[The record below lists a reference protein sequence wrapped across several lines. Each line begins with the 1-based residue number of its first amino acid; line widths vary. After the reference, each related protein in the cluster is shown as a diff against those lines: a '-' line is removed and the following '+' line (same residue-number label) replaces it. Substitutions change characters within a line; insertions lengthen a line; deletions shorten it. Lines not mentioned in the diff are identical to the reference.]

1 MNNPIKPRRSVLY
14 MPGSNARA
22 LEKACQLPA
31 DSLIFDLEDAVA
43 PQSKIA
49 ARTAVV
55 NAVNSGAYG
64 HRELVI
70 RVNAADTPWH
80 ADDLSAVAA
89 SGASAILLPKV
100 SGPEAVAAAGRT
112 LRDAGTPPG
121 FGLWI
126 MAETPDAIR
135 QIDRIVTA
143 EPALQ
148 VIVMGNNDLAK
159 ALRLPADP
167 ARTGLLHA
175 MSACILAAR
184 GQGLDILDGVYGDLA
199 DEAGLARECAQGK
212 ALGFDG
218 KTLIHPGQIDPAN
231 AIFGITD
238 EDAARSEA
246 IVAAWETAAAAGQG
260 VAVLDGQMIEAL
272 HAESARRVLAL
283 HAEIKA
289 RSED

>member
-1 MNNPIKPRRSVLY
+1 MSNPIKPRRSVLY
-14 MPGSNARA
+14 MPGSNTRA
-22 LEKACQLPA
+22 LEKARTLPA
-31 DSLIFDLEDAVA
+31 DALIFDLEDAVA
-43 PQSKIA
+43 PQSKTT
-49 ARTAVV
+49 ARTAVLK
-55 NAVNSGAYG
+55 AISEGGYG

-89 SGASAILLPKV
+89 SGAHGVLLPKV
-100 SGPEAVAAAGRT
+100 AGPEDVAAAGRT
-112 LRDAGTPPG
+112 LRTAGAAPEL
-121 FGLWI
+121 GLWI

-135 QIDRIVTA
+135 YINRIATA
-143 EPALQ
+143 EPALR

-159 ALRLPADP
+159 ALRVPPDP

-184 GQGLDILDGVYGDLA
+184 AQGLDILDGVYGDLA
-199 DEAGLARECAQGK
+199 DQAGFARECAQGK
-212 ALGFDG
+212 DLGFDG

-231 AIFGITD
+231 EIFGVTD
-238 EDAARSEA
+238 EEARRSEA

-272 HAESARRVLAL
+272 HAESARRVLTL
-283 HAEIKA
+283 HAAIKA

>member
-22 LEKACQLPA
+22 LDKARTLPA
-31 DSLIFDLEDAVA
+31 DGLIFDLEDAVA
-43 PQSKIA
+43 PELKTA
-49 ARTAVV
+49 ARTAVL
-55 NAVNSGAYG
+55 NAISEGAYG
-64 HRELVI
+64 DRELVI

-80 ADDLSAVAA
+80 DDDLQAVAGSRA
-89 SGASAILLPKV
+89 DAVLLPKV
-100 SGPEAVAAAGRT
+100 NGPEDVAAAGRT
-112 LRDAGTPPG
+112 LRTAGAAADL
-121 FGLWI
+121 GLWI

-135 QIDRIVTA
+135 QIDRIATA

-175 MSACILAAR
+175 MSVCILAAR
-184 GQGLDILDGVYGDLA
+184 TQGLDILDGVYGDLA
-199 DEAGLARECAQGK
+199 DQAGFARECAQGK
-212 ALGFDG
+212 GLGFDG
-218 KTLIHPGQIDPAN
+218 KTLIHPGQIAPAN
-231 AIFGITD
+231 EIFGVTD
-238 EDAARSEA
+238 EEAARSAA

-272 HAESARRVLAL
+272 HAESAQRLLAL
-283 HAEIKA
+283 HAAINA